1 MQAYPRH
8 CKSKGHRILEQTSL
22 PTRIAI
28 GAASAILGLI
38 LSVVGVY
45 VVSAISMWH
54 EANRMI
60 DSAESLANSALGC
73 GGSTDI
79 GTASKQLVASTRK
92 LRDEFNSPKWT
103 LVEKHTSY
111 GNDIVAVRT
120 MLDSMG
126 SLVDGPFTDLIDL
139 SNRLNGFSM
148 QNKTVDVS
156 ALMDAPKILKN
167 AHNDINTQVEA
178 LDAVPAT
185 RIGKLGQ
192 LVQMEKAGLKSV
204 DSTINE
210 YTNLVNA
217 LPDLLGEKG
226 ERTYLMAV
234 YNPAELR
241 SGGGMVGTVAE
252 ITANKGKVTIEDF
265 NSTINFKYGT
275 SPFDAQN
282 VQEAAIFGDQV
293 YRYPQ
298 TTTVNPNYQRAAV
311 NLKNLWKAQKG
322 NKNKDVAGVIAV
334 DPVFLQSLVGATGS
348 VTLDDGKVVDGTSTV
363 RFFLK
368 DLYVDHPDFNEQNQ
382 YVDEASKKIMNS
394 IFSNLNSSTVSGV
407 LKSLRETSQSGHFKM
422 WMKTQSEFDALVD
435 TNIINENAA
444 GKLPDSDTDPVT
456 GVYLTE
462 AQPSKLDWY
471 LQTETEVIRT
481 CDDNYQSMQSRLTD
495 KVDAWPRA
503 TSLAQVSSDDLG
515 DEYTVTFTM
524 KNTLTKDQVKKLPSF
539 VVGEKSPGNMQLRV
553 FLMAP
558 KGGEITSVAYEKA
571 DFISNGTVENHQF
584 MNIKMADLGP
594 GESMTIAYTVRVP
607 NTAKKSLNL
616 VTTPIINETGIQ
628 TGSGGK
634 VTDKCAAG
642 KTTPAPAPSGS
653 TSSAQSAPSSSSSS
667 SASASGGSASGS
679 GSGSGSGSSGDDP
692 LASMDELKSRFS
704 CPVDIRAMAG

>member
-1 MQAYPRH
+1 M
-8 CKSKGHRILEQTSL
+8 SL
-22 PTRIAI
+22 PAKV
-28 GAASAILGLI
+28 GFGVVSAILGLF

-45 VVSAISMWH
+45 AVSAISMWY

-73 GGSTDI
+73 GGDTDI
-79 GTASKQLVASTRK
+79 ATASKQLVTSTRK

-126 SLVDGPFTDLIDL
+126 TLVDGPFTDLLNL
-139 SNRLNGFSM
+139 SDRLNGFSM
-148 QNKTVDVS
+148 KNKTVDVS
-156 ALMDAPKILKN
+156 ALMDAPKILKS
-167 AHNDINTQVEA
+167 AHKDINAQVKA
-178 LDAVPAT
+178 LDAVPET
-185 RIGKLGQ
+185 KIGKLNQ
-192 LVQMEKAGLKSV
+192 AVQMEKAGLQSV
-204 DSTINE
+204 DSTLTE

-265 NSTINFKYGT
+265 NSTINFTYGT
-275 SPFDAQN
+275 APFDSQN

-322 NKNKDVAGVIAV
+322 NKNKNVAGVIAV

-363 RFFLK
+363 KFFLK

-407 LKSLRETSQSGHFKM
+407 LKSLRDTSQSGHFKM
-422 WMKTQSEFDALVD
+422 WMKDQSEFDALVD

-444 GKLPDSDTDPVT
+444 GKLPDSETNPVT

-471 LQTETEVIRT
+471 LQTETEVIKT
-481 CDDNYQSMQSRLTD
+481 CDENYQSMQNRLTD

-503 TSLAQVSSDDLG
+503 TSLARVSSDDLG

-539 VVGEKSPGNMQLRV
+539 VVGEKAPGKMQLRL

-571 DFISNGTVENHQF
+571 DFISNGEVEDHQF

-607 NTAKKSLNL
+607 KTAKAALNM

-634 VTDKCAAG
+634 VTDKCSASQANPS
-642 KTTPAPAPSGS
+642 TPAPSGS
-653 TSSAQSAPSSSSSS
+653 TSSAQSQSS
-667 SASASGGSASGS
+667 SAAGSAGSAGSGS
-679 GSGSGSGSSGDDP
+679 GSGSGSGAGSSAGSGSTADATDP
-692 LASMDELKSRFS
+692 MASVDELKSRFS